1 MPPTARSTIASRR
14 GGRAD
19 MTRPDPDHRLH
30 AILLSADAGAADR
43 VRRHLGEA
51 DLRIEHHPLRA
62 LAAACRLEA
71 SSREEASW
79 GLPPRERVAI
89 VLPDLSAGGSAA
101 ALDEPR
107 RGELASLEAAVL
119 RRLPRIEIWRLRGE
133 SLERIEATG
142 QHRAS
147 PRPAAA
153 PPKPPSTPQ
162 GRIVTPEEIRML
174 LADDDAAAPPSP
186 AGPSS

>member
-1 MPPTARSTIASRR
+1 
-14 GGRAD
+14 

-43 VRRHLGEA
+43 VRRLLGEA
-51 DLRIEHHPLRA
+51 TLHIEHHLLRA
-62 LAAACRLEA
+62 LATACRLEA

-79 GLPPRERVAI
+79 GLPPRGRVAI
-89 VLPDLSAGGSAA
+89 VMPDLAAGSAVA
-101 ALDEPR
+101 ALDEAR
-107 RGELASLEAAVL
+107 RGDLASLEAAVL

-133 SLERIEATG
+133 SLERIEAAG

-147 PRPAAA
+147 PRPPAA
-153 PPKPPSTPQ
+153 PRDPPSALP

-174 LADDDAAAPPSP
+174 LQDDDAAAPPSP
-186 AGPSS
+186 AEPSS